1 MASYPEMVTE
11 YDNRPVGLGRHAM
24 LRRIKRDTA
33 RLVWV
38 PTRTE
43 SVIGIKV
50 GTFQIDPADYEFYVS
65 MLPTITRTRHHT
77 CSCDRGYADCT
88 RITVYTTR

>member
-1 MASYPEMVTE
+1 MAPYPELVTE
-11 YDNRPVGLGRHAM
+11 YNKPPVGLGRHAM
-24 LRRIKRDTA
+24 LRRIKRATA

-43 SVIGIKV
+43 SVVGIKV
-50 GTFQIDPADYEFYVS
+50 GTFQIDPVDYEFYTS

-77 CSCDRGYADCT
+77 SSCDRVHTDVT
-88 RITVYTTR
+88 SITVYTTR